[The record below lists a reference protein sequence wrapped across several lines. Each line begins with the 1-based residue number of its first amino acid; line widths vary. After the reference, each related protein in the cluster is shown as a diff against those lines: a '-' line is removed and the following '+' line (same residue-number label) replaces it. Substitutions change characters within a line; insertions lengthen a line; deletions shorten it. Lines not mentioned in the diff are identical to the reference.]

1 MRLSLAVLLTG
12 LLAQTEPH
20 AIQVTDT
27 SGSIQWISPAA
38 VGPVLYVD
46 ASATGSNS
54 GSSWCDAYV
63 DLQDALA
70 AAGASGGTV
79 ADIQVAHGAY
89 APDRG
94 INQTPGDRGATFQL
108 LNGVAMRGGYAG
120 CGATDP
126 DARDLQLH
134 ETILTGD
141 LNGDDG
147 PNFANNGENSYH
159 VVTGSGVDASAVLEG
174 FTVLGGKANGSGS
187 QAHGGGLYN
196 SSASPKIDNCTFLAN
211 WASNQGG
218 GMQND
223 GGNPTLTRCTFTQ
236 NYAGGAGGG
245 ANTQNGDPV
254 FLNCRFTSNNNVPG
268 YGGGLSLYGTGT
280 ATLLSC
286 TFTGNL
292 NANSG
297 GAIYCSVGNGP
308 VNLVMVDC
316 TITNNSAMYI
326 GGIMVDHG
334 GHATLTNCLIAGN
347 AATGTGQWGFG
358 GGLGC
363 AGSGVTSV
371 LKNCTIAGNSGTSYG
386 GGISCIAGG
395 STTLDNCLLWNNTAP
410 NGAQI
415 AIGHRGG
422 AATVSMTYSDSQ
434 GGAAAVS
441 QGSGSTLT
449 WGAGNIDAD
458 PKFVN
463 PSAGNYQL
471 SSSSPCIDAGNNAVV
486 PAGIT
491 TDLDGNPRFV
501 DDPATVDTGN
511 GTVPLV
517 DIGAYEYQP
526 APPRVAFVD
535 DDAAAGGDG
544 RSWATAYQYPQDALT
559 AAQVDPAVTQIWVA
573 EGTYT
578 PDEGQS
584 QTLGNRAATFQLLS
598 GVALRGGFAGNED
611 SDTFDL
617 ANRDFA
623 LHETILTGD
632 LNGDDGPNFANY
644 GENSYHVVT
653 GSATDSTAV
662 LDGFTITGGNANG
675 SSPHNTGGG
684 MYSAAGSPT
693 VTNCV
698 FAANVADRGGGAGNI
713 NSANPTFDNCTV
725 RGNKATGQSSGMY
738 ADHSSPT
745 LRGCTFADN
754 QGGAYGAL
762 HFQWADS
769 PTVINCVFT
778 GNVGAGQDGGGAIS
792 CFYSTLTITGCR
804 ITGNSGS
811 YAGGVSISHSS
822 HAQIT
827 NCVISG
833 NSATGGAPLRG
844 FGGGVTCYLGATL
857 ALDNCTITGNSASG
871 YGGGVASFM
880 ALGAPGTVTMANCI
894 LWQNTASFGSQ
905 IAIGSG
911 SAYPGASTISVSH
924 SDVQG
929 GQAAAYVDPAG
940 TFTWGLGN
948 VESDPLFANPTGGD
962 YHLLPG
968 SPCIDAGNNAAVPG
982 GITTDLDGKP
992 RFVDDPSAPDT
1003 GSGTPPIVDMGAY
1016 EGATIQAQ
1024 TIRYVKRDATG
1035 ANTGTSWQDAF
1046 TDLQAALAAAVS
1058 GDEIWMATGTY
1069 KPAGPGGDR
1078 NATFQLKSVVGL
1090 YGGFVGNETTRDQRD
1105 PATHITTLSGDL
1117 NGNDGAN
1124 FANYAENSYHV
1135 LTGSGTN
1142 ATAVLDGFRISGG
1155 NANGSGDDSTAWGGG
1170 MLTVAGSPTIT
1181 QCLFTQNRVGVNAQS
1196 GFGGAMSNRDG
1207 ANPAIANCTFAGN
1220 YSDYS
1225 GGAMS
1230 NHNGSS
1236 PQLWRCT
1243 FSTNTAR
1250 YHGGALYNRD
1260 NASPT
1265 GTNCTFIGNSAGWQ
1279 APPGTGGSG
1288 GAVMNH
1294 FGGSPVF
1301 VGCLFV
1307 GNLADQYGG
1316 AVHAWEGTHPFT
1328 NCTFNGNSARRYGG
1342 AVQCARGSVSLTNC
1356 VLWGDSSPTG
1366 PEIAV
1371 GFDSSHIGA
1380 VAVTRSAVQGDA
1392 AGAYVAS
1399 GSTLTWSLGNIEA
1412 DPLFANPTAADYHLL
1427 PGSPCIDAGDNAAVP
1442 AGITTDLDG
1451 NPRFVDD
1458 LSTTDTGQ
1466 GTPPI
1471 VDMGAYEA
1479 VSTSF
1484 ALAEGDVIWTK
1495 YIGPRIQIVVSS
1507 GTTGVQRA
1515 VILDNAPGSPHGIAL
1530 GPNGHVF
1537 FTGNS
1542 TLFREVDPVLGQI
1555 VGASQTETT
1564 YGKGIAVT
1572 SDLTVYASDN
1582 EPGRLY
1588 KVDGRTGAMLAS
1600 YAMPGAED
1608 IEILPDGDLLVAGHS
1623 YNCIYRFKPASGQI
1637 DLFIAAGEQTPL
1649 VALGL
1654 AVRGNGNVL
1663 VSSFGQNNVLEYD
1676 ATGHFIR
1683 TFIPGGL
1690 GGLQGPWDLDLTPE
1704 GDLLVASSDRV
1715 LRYSGTSGAFL
1726 GQFDSATGRFIEIVR
1741 NTGVLFVETVAV
1753 GNPGNAGELSG
1764 AGAGGWGPDRICG
1777 AVDYVY
1783 NIGKYEVTAGQYTAF
1798 LNAVA
1803 DEDTYGLYNTN
1814 MDYDANP
1821 SYGCNI
1827 KRTGASPNYSYS
1839 VAAEWADR
1847 PVNFVSWGDAARF
1860 ANWLYNGRPE
1870 GAQNLTTTEEGSYYL
1885 NGATSDAALLAI
1897 VREPHATWVIP
1908 TEDEWYKAAYHKN
1921 DGVTG
1926 NYWDYP
1932 TSSDSA
1938 PSNVLGTPT
1947 DPGNNATYNYTIG
1960 SPYYRTEVGAHENS
1974 ESPYG
1979 TFDQGGNV
1987 WEWDE
1992 AVLYGSY
1999 RGLRGASFGNIS
2011 DSLRASYRYD
2021 INTPPTYEGGAT
2033 GFRVADVPEN
2043 TGPAVQNGS
2052 FEVGPNPGGSF
2063 ITLAVGST
2071 AITGWTVIVGS
2082 IDYVGPYWQP
2092 SDGAR
2097 RLDLNGNQAG
2107 GVAQTIPTV
2116 PGRTYR
2122 VSFDLAGDVVCGPTI
2137 KRLRVEAAMQT
2148 GDFEFDITGHSRP
2161 AMGWIE
2167 QVWQFTAA
2175 DTETTLSFYSLVGGN
2190 CGPTLDNV
2198 RVTLVEQPTLSVA
2211 AHHPVGLVAGP
2222 INHVDVMFSAEI
2234 DPNSFTVDDVE
2245 MTSPSG
2251 QIVVNPPED
2260 LGNNV
2265 WQIGFPEQTADGL
2278 YSVRV
2283 GPHIAD
2289 LSDVEMDQDRD
2300 GTPGEDP
2307 DDAYEGTFTIDMTA
2321 PQIIDCAPSGIVN
2334 TPVDHVD
2341 VTFSEEIKPDTFTTV
2356 GILLTGPGG
2365 AITVN
2370 APAQQA
2376 DNTWRISFPTQSS
2389 VGDYTIAIGPD
2400 ITDVAGNPLIQP
2412 AACGFSIALPDL
2424 VAANLVV
2431 PPTGDTGSQI
2441 TVSWRVANNGTASAA
2456 TTWQDCVFL
2465 STDNQPGND
2474 TQLACVNRPSP
2485 LDPIGS
2491 YGQTVGVTIP
2501 GVVEG
2506 NYWIIVKADSANSV
2520 FESNEQNNTAISP
2533 IVVHRPNLSVG
2544 NVVVPA
2550 EACTGEQVAVS
2561 WRVANAGA
2569 APAVGNWQDC
2579 LYLSVDNQIGGDSQ
2593 LLCLTRPTNLNAGE
2607 SYDRTGTITIP
2618 AVPAGNY
2625 WIVVKADDGNALPET
2640 SETDNDAI
2648 TGPIAIHRP
2657 DLVGSNLVVPSSAG
2671 TGSQINVSW
2680 RVTNGG
2686 ACPAIGTWRD
2696 CVYLSADN
2704 QPGNDTQL
2712 ICLDRPNPLGLGEF
2726 YDRTALLTVPG
2737 AQDGN
2742 YWIILRVDDAGSVPE
2757 TDENNNIL
2765 VAGPIGISRPNLVA
2779 SNAVVPQEA
2788 WTGWTVNVA
2797 WRVSN
2802 IGAAFAL
2809 GTWRDCVYLSSD
2821 NQLGNDTQLLCL
2833 DRPTELIRHDTPID
2847 PYYDRSG
2854 GVTIPNVPD
2863 GDYWI
2868 IIKADDANSL
2878 AETDENDNV
2887 ASGPIHIH
2895 VTPKPD
2901 LKPQDGSLMI
2911 PTEDIVAGSPA
2922 GIDWVVTN
2930 IGQTPT
2936 DAPFWYDRVYLSANQ
2951 TLDGGDRAIGDFQ
2964 NPTAL
2969 NPTEAY
2975 AQSVQATIPSDLVG
2989 NFYMIVKTD
2998 AGNNLTEADENNNVL
3013 VSSTQLHVVPRTTPT
3028 LTITNV
3034 QVVPSSTWPEASVD
3048 VNWKLTN
3055 TGNVGTGPFTVKHNI
3070 VLSGDDNLNTTGDNR
3085 TLGSQVVEFSGNLA
3099 PGASSGTLT
3108 TSVAIPIDV
3117 WGDRFVFVSPTIT
3130 QGIGINTWPASA
3142 PVQIGVPFPADLEF
3156 TFINVEPHG
3165 ISGQPIIMGWTI
3177 RNAANAKTLTP
3188 NWVDVVTMSRDQDLG
3203 TTADNITLAVIPHS
3217 GALDFDQAYGVNL
3230 SPTTTKVFLPD
3241 DANGRYYVFVTTDAL
3256 NQVYEGDP
3264 GSPGESNNV
3273 SSISQIDIEY
3283 KAPDLQLISLEVLA
3297 GANPV
3302 TSVLSATNM
3311 TIKFAVKNIVADDG
3325 TRVDSWSDQIYLSAD
3340 DQLDASDISL
3350 ARVTH
3355 SGVLGPN
3362 GIYTVTQDVTVPLTF
3377 NSATTRVFVCADSEN
3392 KVHESNE
3399 ANNCAAYGPFTV
3411 LAGAAD
3417 LEAFIFHVPIEPQ
3430 PFAHVFTGATITA
3443 YWQAINHG
3451 PAATSVGSW
3460 TDRVYLST
3468 DATLD
3473 ANDRLLKAVPHSGGL
3488 TPNNE
3493 YASQADIT
3501 IPVDANAVGKGRYFF
3516 LKVDSQ
3522 DQNYDLNRNNNIRQL
3537 GPFDIWWGPPDL
3549 SVQSVS
3555 ATHGTP
3561 RGQVFNVSWTVTNS
3575 GGPTVATEWTDKVYL
3590 SADRVLS
3597 ADDVELQG
3605 PTGPIAPHT
3614 GALAYSESYLRTEP
3628 IQVPPNAS
3636 GYLIVKT
3643 DTASPPQVPESN
3655 EDNNTNYTALPP
3667 LNCDADLVVLS
3678 FDAPATALSGQIM
3691 KVRWAIRNSA
3701 GQATNAGSW
3710 RDVVYLSRDQW
3721 LDRGADVYLGY
3732 RDHNGVLAAND
3743 GYETPDVEFRI
3754 PYGLTGPYY
3763 LFLVTDAG
3771 NSVCEIDKTNNVR
3784 VHVPVQIE
3792 LPPPVDLVVTSIT
3805 PPATGQVGQPAV
3817 INWTVKNQGD
3827 FEAQGTWTDSV
3838 YLSADATWD
3847 INDKKVG
3854 ERRHNGPVGAGA
3866 EYNESLTATLPGVVP
3881 GQYYVIVRTDIRN
3894 EVRESAVGEQNNIT
3908 VSAGRIDVQL
3918 TDLTLGVPHMG
3929 TIGRGESQCFRVV
3942 VAADETLRISL
3953 DKTAPTGVNRVYVR
3967 YGQVPDAGRF
3977 DYISVNPFDPDHTI
3991 IVPTTEA
3998 GAYYILV
4005 YAAALPT
4012 DSAGYVV
4019 LAESIPFGVESV
4031 TPTRIGDNGQV
4042 TITLHGAKFEQGAQ
4056 VLLKQGST
4064 VLTPIKVMVLDG
4076 ATVKA
4081 RFFLASAPHG
4091 AYDVEIQN
4099 LDSSTA
4105 ISRGGVAVELARPF
4119 DIRLLMLGNLAL
4131 RAGAVFRAD
4140 GVVMNTGNVDA
4151 PYVSVACAFP
4161 GVIRIGWWRS
4171 VRSWPRRTDL
4181 PEADWDNQ
4189 SPTSTFD
4196 GAETRDGF
4204 IVRDLEPSE
4213 QEEFLLLARDL
4224 PPGPFRAV
4232 LVAKA
4237 QTTEE
4242 YLDFLFEWLE
4252 AVRQEIQAG
4261 RISDLPE
4268 ELRSLA
4274 NDPDEWDSFFAGYL
4288 GNAGLLEVSPNEA
4301 ELLSTESRRVLRS
4314 SSSPIS
4320 PGCKACIANMWIA
4333 CVPPSYACF
4342 IKLPAQ
4348 ALVCYFWACGAPP
4361 LPPGTCSAL
4370 QWLSFAGPAG
4380 SAIAAGC
4387 GLAGLRS
4394 GDPNE
4399 KEGPPGYGPQA
4410 FVPAKQ
4416 ALPYT
4421 VDFENVPSATALARQ
4436 VTITDQLS
4444 PNLDWRTFQLGEV
4457 AFGDTVIQVPQRRPF
4472 YAGDVALPDGL
4483 ICRINAGIDIQTGL
4497 ITWTLTAIDPE
4508 TGEMPESPAVGL
4520 LPPNDPETH
4529 SGEGHVTFT
4538 IKPKPGLATGTEIR
4552 NEATIIFDVNEPI
4565 ETNEVFNTIDGGTPA
4580 SNVLP
4585 LPAETPTADFVVQWS
4600 GHDDANGSGIG
4611 SFTIYSSLDGESSQ
4625 PWLTTPDTTAT
4636 FTGARGGGTYSF
4648 YTVAV
4653 DNVGN
4658 SEDAPVAPDA
4668 TTLIG
4673 PQIPFAPTPG
4683 LTTAATARLSDLGL
4697 ANVGRIEHAVF
4708 EETTGLYVGG
4718 DGRLTNVPLWQPPD
4732 AWAGF
4737 AVRALEHSRQYEF
4750 ATKARFAPNEETEFG
4765 PPISVLTKGAGDAD
4779 GSGRVTQADVAIVQ
4793 QALGTRYGDPGFD
4806 PRADLNGDNAVTFA
4820 DLGIVRLM
4828 ATHSGDFDNN
4838 NKIDLADFS
4847 DFHDCLSGPEGVMP
4861 APACSSGDSDL
4872 DDDVDLRDFAAF
4884 QRAFGAN

>member
-12 LLAQTEPH
+12 LLAQTEPQ

-27 SGSIQWISPAA
+27 TGSIQWISPVAA
-38 VGPVLYVD
+38 GPVLYVD

-70 AAGASGGTV
+70 AAGVSGGTV
-79 ADIQVAHGAY
+79 TDIQVAHGPY

-94 INQTPGDRGATFQL
+94 INQTPGNRGATFQL
-108 LNGVAMRGGYAG
+108 LEGVAMRGGYAG

-147 PNFANNGENSYH
+147 PNFANYGENSYH

-174 FTVLGGKANGSGS
+174 FTIRDGNANSGGTCTSSTDN
-187 QAHGGGLYN
+187 GGGLYN
-196 SSASPKIDNCTFLAN
+196 NGGSPTLRNCIFRENRAGCWGGGICDNGSPNITSCSFLNN
-211 WASNQGG
+211 WAGG
-218 GMQND
+218 GGCGMATG
-223 GGNPTLTRCTFTQ
+223 GGNPTLSQCTFSG
-236 NYAGGAGGG
+236 N
-245 ANTQNGDPV
+245 
-254 FLNCRFTSNNNVPG
+254 SNAG
-268 YGGGLSLYGTGT
+268 YGGGLALYGTTGT
-280 ATLLSC
+280 ATLRSC

-371 LKNCTIAGNSGTSYG
+371 LKNCTIVGNSGTSYG
-386 GGISCIAGG
+386 GGISCFGGG

-434 GGAAAVS
+434 GGAAAVY
-441 QGSGSTLT
+441 QGGGSTLT
-449 WGAGNIDAD
+449 WGAGNIDGD

-463 PSAGNYQL
+463 SSEGNYQL

-486 PAGIT
+486 PAGVT
-491 TDLDGNPRFV
+491 TDLDGKPRFV
-501 DDPATVDTGN
+501 DDPGIPDTGS
-511 GTVPLV
+511 GTPPIV
-517 DIGAYEYQP
+517 DMGAYEYEP
-526 APPRVAFVD
+526 APPRVVFVD

-544 RSWATAYQYPQDALT
+544 RSWATAYQYLQNALT
-559 AAQVDPAVTQIWVA
+559 AAQVDPLVTQIWVA
-573 EGTYT
+573 EGTYA
-578 PDEGQS
+578 PDEGQN
-584 QTLGNRAATFQLLS
+584 QTLGNREATFQLLS

-611 SDTFDL
+611 PDTFDL
-617 ANRDFA
+617 ANRNFA

-632 LNGDDGPNFANY
+632 LNGDDGPNFVNY
-644 GENSYHVVT
+644 GENSYQVVT

-675 SSPHNTGGG
+675 SIPYDTGGG
-684 MYSAAGSPT
+684 MYNAAGSPT

-698 FAANVADRGGGAGNI
+698 FTANVADRGGGTGNI

-725 RGNKATGQSSGMY
+725 RGNKAMGQSSGMY

-769 PTVINCVFT
+769 PSVINCVFT
-778 GNVGAGQDGGGAIS
+778 GNVSAGRDGGGAIS

-811 YAGGVSISHSS
+811 YGGGVSISHSS
-822 HAQIT
+822 HAQIA
-827 NCVISG
+827 NCLISG
-833 NSATGGAPLRG
+833 NSATGTPSLRG

-857 ALDNCTITGNSASG
+857 ALDNCTITGNSAAG
-871 YGGGVASFM
+871 YGGGVATLM

-940 TFTWGLGN
+940 TLTWGLGN
-948 VESDPLFANPTGGD
+948 IDADPKFANPTAGD

-968 SPCIDAGNNAAVPG
+968 SPCIDAGN
-982 GITTDLDGKP
+982 
-992 RFVDDPSAPDT
+992 
-1003 GSGTPPIVDMGAY
+1003 
-1016 EGATIQAQ
+1016 
-1024 TIRYVKRDATG
+1024 
-1035 ANTGTSWQDAF
+1035 
-1046 TDLQAALAAAVS
+1046 
-1058 GDEIWMATGTY
+1058 
-1069 KPAGPGGDR
+1069 
-1078 NATFQLKSVVGL
+1078 
-1090 YGGFVGNETTRDQRD
+1090 
-1105 PATHITTLSGDL
+1105 
-1117 NGNDGAN
+1117 
-1124 FANYAENSYHV
+1124 
-1135 LTGSGTN
+1135 
-1142 ATAVLDGFRISGG
+1142 
-1155 NANGSGDDSTAWGGG
+1155 
-1170 MLTVAGSPTIT
+1170 
-1181 QCLFTQNRVGVNAQS
+1181 
-1196 GFGGAMSNRDG
+1196 
-1207 ANPAIANCTFAGN
+1207 
-1220 YSDYS
+1220 
-1225 GGAMS
+1225 
-1230 NHNGSS
+1230 
-1236 PQLWRCT
+1236 
-1243 FSTNTAR
+1243 
-1250 YHGGALYNRD
+1250 
-1260 NASPT
+1260 
-1265 GTNCTFIGNSAGWQ
+1265 
-1279 APPGTGGSG
+1279 
-1288 GAVMNH
+1288 
-1294 FGGSPVF
+1294 
-1301 VGCLFV
+1301 
-1307 GNLADQYGG
+1307 
-1316 AVHAWEGTHPFT
+1316 
-1328 NCTFNGNSARRYGG
+1328 
-1342 AVQCARGSVSLTNC
+1342 
-1356 VLWGDSSPTG
+1356 
-1366 PEIAV
+1366 
-1371 GFDSSHIGA
+1371 
-1380 VAVTRSAVQGDA
+1380 
-1392 AGAYVAS
+1392 
-1399 GSTLTWSLGNIEA
+1399 
-1412 DPLFANPTAADYHLL
+1412 
-1427 PGSPCIDAGDNAAVP
+1427 NAAVP

-1458 LSTTDTGQ
+1458 LSAPDTGQ

-1623 YNCIYRFKPASGQI
+1623 YNCIYRFKPTSGQI
-1637 DLFIAAGEQTPL
+1637 DLFIASGEQTPL

-1663 VSSFGQNNVLEYD
+1663 VSSYNQNNVLEYD

-1704 GDLLVASSDRV
+1704 GDLLVASNGGRV

-1741 NTGVLFVETVAV
+1741 NTGVLFVTGHMPRELTNQSISHVDVTFSRPVKGDTFTVDDVVMTGPGGAIAVAAPQDQGNDVWRISFPEQTADGLYSVLVGPHIAGLDGREMDQDRDGTPGEDPDDTYDATFTIDMTSPSVVIETVAV
-1753 GNPGNAGELSG
+1753 GNPGNAGDARYPSG
-1764 AGAGGWGPDRICG
+1764 GVSSFGSVG
-1777 AVDYVY
+1777 YVY
-1783 NIGKYEVTAGQYTAF
+1783 NIGKYEVTTGQYCEF

-1803 DEDTYGLYNTN
+1803 KTDTYGLYNTL
-1814 MDYDANP
+1814 MDYYAATNWW
-1821 SYGCNI
+1821 GCNI
-1827 KRTGASPNYSYS
+1827 KRSGSSGSYTYTVGTGSSTDVTN
-1839 VAAEWADR
+1839 WANR
-1847 PVNFVSWGDAARF
+1847 PVNNVSFWDAARF
-1860 ANWLYNGRPE
+1860 ANWLHNGQPTGPQGSGTTERGAYTLDGYNGQDDRTI
-1870 GAQNLTTTEEGSYYL
+1870 QR
-1885 NGATSDAALLAI
+1885 NGDWKWAITS
-1897 VREPHATWVIP
+1897 
-1908 TEDEWYKAAYHKN
+1908 EDEWYKAAYYS
-1921 DGVTG
+1921 GTG
-1926 NYWDYP
+1926 STYYDYP
-1932 TSSDSA
+1932 TGTNA
-1938 PSNVLGTPT
+1938 VPSNDLTNPDG
-1947 DPGNNATYNYTIG
+1947 GNNANFYQNGYVIHA
-1960 SPYYRTEVGAHENS
+1960 PYGRTPVGEFELS
-1974 ESPYG
+1974 DSPYG

-1987 WEWDE
+1987 WEWNE
-1992 AVLYGSY
+1992 AIVQQGSDYAY
-1999 RGLRGASFGNIS
+1999 RGLRGGSWTSGDVTLHAS
-2011 DSLRASYRYD
+2011 DRSYRAAPSD
-2021 INTPPTYEGGAT
+2021 EPPNNGGEYT
-2033 GFRVADVPEN
+2033 CGFRVVEVLEN
-2043 TGPAVQNGS
+2043 TGVL
-2052 FEVGPNPGGSF
+2052 F
-2063 ITLAVGST
+2063 IKGHTPSELT
-2071 AITGWTVIVGS
+2071 N
-2082 IDYVGPYWQP
+2082 QP
-2092 SDGAR
+2092 ISHVDMTFSMPINSG
-2097 RLDLNGNQAG
+2097 
-2107 GVAQTIPTV
+2107 T
-2116 PGRTYR
+2116 
-2122 VSFDLAGDVVCGPTI
+2122 
-2137 KRLRVEAAMQT
+2137 
-2148 GDFEFDITGHSRP
+2148 
-2161 AMGWIE
+2161 
-2167 QVWQFTAA
+2167 FTA
-2175 DTETTLSFYSLVGGN
+2175 DDIVMT
-2190 CGPTLDNV
+2190 GPAGAIA
-2198 RVTLVEQPTLSVA
+2198 VA
-2211 AHHPVGLVAGP
+2211 APQ
-2222 INHVDVMFSAEI
+2222 D
-2234 DPNSFTVDDVE
+2234 
-2245 MTSPSG
+2245 
-2251 QIVVNPPED
+2251 Q
-2260 LGNNV
+2260 GNNV
-2265 WQIGFPEQTADGL
+2265 WRISFPEQTDDGL
-2278 YSVRV
+2278 FSILV

-2289 LSDVEMDQDRD
+2289 LSGVEMDQDLN

-2321 PQIIDCAPSGIVN
+2321 PQIIDCTPSGIVN

-2341 VTFSEEIKPDTFTTV
+2341 VTFSEEIKTDTFTSAD
-2356 GILLTGPGG
+2356 ILLTGPGG
-2365 AITVN
+2365 TIMVN
-2370 APAQQA
+2370 APAHQA
-2376 DNTWRISFPTQSS
+2376 GNTWRISFPTQST

-2400 ITDVAGNPLIQP
+2400 ITDLAGNPLIQP
-2412 AACGFSIALPDL
+2412 AACGFSIALSDL
-2424 VAANLVV
+2424 VTANLVV

-2441 TVSWRVANNGTASAA
+2441 AVSWRVANNGTASAA

-2474 TQLACVNRPSP
+2474 TQLACVNRPIP
-2485 LDPIGS
+2485 LNPSES

-2520 FESNEQNNTAISP
+2520 FESNEQNNTAAGP
-2533 IVVHRPNLSVG
+2533 IVIRRPNLTVG

-2561 WRVANAGA
+2561 WRVTNAGA

-2579 LYLSVDNQIGGDSQ
+2579 LYLSVDDQIGGDTQ
-2593 LLCLTRPTNLNAGE
+2593 LLCLARPTNLNAGE
-2607 SYDRTGTITIP
+2607 GYDRTGTITIP

-2625 WIVVKADDGNALPET
+2625 WIVVKVDNGNTLPET

-2648 TGPIAIHRP
+2648 NGPIAIHRP
-2657 DLVGSNLVVPSSAG
+2657 DLVGSNLTAPSSAG

-2712 ICLDRPNPLGLGEF
+2712 ICLDRPNTLGLAEF

-2737 AQDGN
+2737 APDGN
-2742 YWIILRVDDAGSVPE
+2742 YWIIVRVDDAGSVPE

-2765 VAGPIGISRPNLVA
+2765 VSGPIGISRPNLVA

-2809 GTWRDCVYLSSD
+2809 GMWRDCVYLSSD

-2833 DRPTELIRHDTPID
+2833 DRPTELIRHDSPND

-2854 GVTIPNVPD
+2854 GVTIPSMPD

-2901 LKPQDGSLMI
+2901 LKPQDGSLVI
-2911 PTEDIVAGSPA
+2911 PAEDIVAGSPA

-2930 IGQTPT
+2930 IGQVPT

-2975 AQSVQATIPSDLVG
+2975 AQSGQATIPSDFVG
-2989 NFYMIVKTD
+2989 NFYVIVKTD
-2998 AGNNLTEADENNNVL
+2998 AGNNLTESDENNNVL

-3028 LTITNV
+3028 LTVTNV
-3034 QVVPSSTWPEASVD
+3034 QVVPSSTWPEASVT

-3055 TGNVGTGPFTVKHNI
+3055 TGNVGTGPFTAKHNI
-3070 VLSGDDNLNTTGDNR
+3070 VLSGDNDLNTAGDR
-3085 TLGSQVVEFSGNLA
+3085 TLASQVVEFSGNLA
-3099 PGASSGTLT
+3099 PGTSSGTLT
-3108 TSVAIPIDV
+3108 TSVAIPPDV
-3117 WGDRFVFVSPTIT
+3117 WGDRFVFVSPTIAPGT
-3130 QGIGINTWPASA
+3130 SINTWPASA
-3142 PVQIGVPFPADLEF
+3142 PVQIATPVPADLEF
-3156 TFINVEPHG
+3156 TFVNVEPHG
-3165 ISGQPIIMGWTI
+3165 ISGQPIIMGWTV
-3177 RNAANAKTLTP
+3177 RNAANARTLTP

-3230 SPTTTKVFLPD
+3230 SPTTMKVFLPD

-3264 GSPGESNNV
+3264 GSPGESNNI

-3302 TSVLSATNM
+3302 TSVLSATSVAV
-3311 TIKFAVKNIVADDG
+3311 KFTVKNIVADDG
-3325 TRVDSWSDQIYLSAD
+3325 TRVDSWSDQIYLSTD
-3340 DQLDASDISL
+3340 DQFDASDISL
-3350 ARVTH
+3350 ASVTH

-3362 GIYTVTQDVTVPLTF
+3362 GTYTVTRDVTIPLAF
-3377 NSATTRVFVCADSEN
+3377 NSATTHVFVCTDSEN
-3392 KVHESNE
+3392 RVHESND
-3399 ANNCAAYGPFTV
+3399 ANNCAAYGPFSV
-3411 LAGAAD
+3411 AAGTAD
-3417 LEAFIFHVPIEPQ
+3417 LEAFIFNVPIELQ
-3430 PFAHVFTGATITA
+3430 PVAHVFTGATLTA
-3443 YWQAINHG
+3443 YWQGLNHG
-3451 PAATSVGSW
+3451 PAATSVSSW
-3460 TDRVYLST
+3460 SDRVYLST

-3473 ANDRLLKAVPHSGGL
+3473 GNDRVLRGVPRNGGL
-3488 TPNNE
+3488 AAHDE

-3501 IPVDANAVGKGRYFF
+3501 IPIDAVGQQMYLF
-3516 LKVDSQ
+3516 LRVDSQ
-3522 DQNYDLNRNNNIRQL
+3522 EQNYDPNRNNNIRQL
-3537 GPFDIWWGPPDL
+3537 GPFDVWWGPPDL
-3549 SVQSVS
+3549 SVPSVS

-3561 RGQVFNVSWTVTNS
+3561 RGQVFNVTWTVTNS
-3575 GGPTVATEWTDKVYL
+3575 GGPTVVTEWADKVYL

-3605 PTGPIAPHT
+3605 PTGPLAPHT
-3614 GALAYSESYLRTEP
+3614 GALAYSESYSRTEP

-3643 DTASPPQVPESN
+3643 DAASPPQVPESN

-3678 FDAPATALSGQIM
+3678 FDAPATALSGQVI
-3691 KVRWAIRNSA
+3691 KFRWAIRNSA
-3701 GQATNAGSW
+3701 GQATNAASW

-3732 RDHNGVLAAND
+3732 RDHSGVLGPNGV
-3743 GYETPDVEFRI
+3743 YETPDVEFRI

-3763 LFLVTDAG
+3763 LFLVADAG
-3771 NSVCEIDKTNNVR
+3771 NNVCEIDKTNNVR
-3784 VHVPVQIE
+3784 MHMPVQIE
-3792 LPPPVDLVVTSIT
+3792 LPPPVDLVVTSIR
-3805 PPATGQVGQPAV
+3805 PPATGRVGQPAV

-3838 YLSADATWD
+3838 YLSADAMWD
-3847 INDKKVG
+3847 INDQKVG
-3854 ERRHNGPVGAGA
+3854 ERRHNGSVGAGA
-3866 EYNESLTATLPGVVP
+3866 EYSETLTATLPGVVP
-3881 GQYYVIVRTDIRN
+3881 GSYYVIVRTDIRN

-3918 TDLTLGVPHMG
+3918 TDLTLGTPHMG
-3929 TIGRGESQCFRVV
+3929 TIRRGESQYFRVV
-3942 VAADETLRISL
+3942 VAADETLRITL

-3967 YGQVPDAGRF
+3967 YGQVPDPGRF
-3977 DYISVNPFDPDHTI
+3977 DYISVNPFDPDQTI
-3991 IVPTTEA
+3991 TVPTTEA

-4005 YAAALPT
+4005 YAATLPT

-4019 LAESIPFGVESV
+4019 LAESIPFGIESV
-4031 TPTRIGDNGQV
+4031 TPARIGDNGQV
-4042 TITLHGAKFEQGAQ
+4042 TITLHGARFQQGAE
-4056 VLLKQGST
+4056 VLLVGT
-4064 VLTPIKVMVLDG
+4064 GNVVLNPVKVAVLDG
-4076 ATVKA
+4076 ATIKA
-4081 RFFLASAPHG
+4081 RFVFTEPVPHG
-4091 AYDVEIQN
+4091 PCIVEIRNPDGSTARKAEGVTIELATAIDVRLMRTVNLTPRVGSALLVEGTLINVGNIDVPYAVISLSFNADVE
-4099 LDSSTA
+4099 
-4105 ISRGGVAVELARPF
+4105 
-4119 DIRLLMLGNLAL
+4119 
-4131 RAGAVFRAD
+4131 
-4140 GVVMNTGNVDA
+4140 
-4151 PYVSVACAFP
+4151 
-4161 GVIRIGWWRS
+4161 IGWWR
-4171 VRSWPRRTDL
+4171 
-4181 PEADWDNQ
+4181 PEASIPSQTGNGEVNWLNH
-4189 SPTSTFD
+4189 SPTVTSYA
-4196 GAETRDGF
+4196 GAFGDAWF
-4204 IVRDLEPSE
+4204 IRDLEASQQTTFTGRVKGFKAGAFQLRLSVLTASADGFLQVLSDSLEMARQYMLRMDPSE
-4213 QEEFLLLARDL
+4213 
-4224 PPGPFRAV
+4224 
-4232 LVAKA
+4232 
-4237 QTTEE
+4237 
-4242 YLDFLFEWLE
+4242 
-4252 AVRQEIQAG
+4252 
-4261 RISDLPE
+4261 
-4268 ELRSLA
+4268 
-4274 NDPDEWDSFFAGYL
+4274 L
-4288 GNAGLLEVSPNEA
+4288 GA
-4301 ELLSTESRRVLRS
+4301 ELAQA
-4314 SSSPIS
+4314 SSSPDAWVAYWSAWLSLGGLVDDDPLSQHS
-4320 PGCKACIANMWIA
+4320 PQRSPSIQRASVSSVVVCEPQYDDCVQVAAEDWAVCAKGALGLIHPYLITARMAWCTANLYWRLGVCLYLYCDVDENQNCFDGMA
-4333 CVPPSYACF
+4333 ECVD
-4342 IKLPAQ
+4342 Q
-4348 ALVCYFWACGAPP
+4348 ALFGPPVPLGGNTTTCCGT
-4361 LPPGTCSAL
+4361 GT
-4370 QWLSFAGPAG
+4370 
-4380 SAIAAGC
+4380 AA
-4387 GLAGLRS
+4387 R
-4394 GDPNE
+4394 DPNE

-4410 FVPAKQ
+4410 FVPEKQ

-4421 VDFENVPSATALARQ
+4421 VDFENVPTATAWARE

-4457 AFGDTVIQVPQRRPF
+4457 AFGDEVIQVPQRRPF

-4497 ITWTLTAIDPE
+4497 VTWTLMAIDPE

-4529 SGEGHVTFT
+4529 DGEGHVTFT
-4538 IKPKPGLATGTEIR
+4538 IKPKPGVATGTEIR

-4565 ETNEVFNTIDGGTPA
+4565 ETNEVFNTIDGGKPE

-4585 LPAETPTADFVVQWS
+4585 LPADTPTADFDVQWS
-4600 GHDDANGSGIG
+4600 GQDDAGGSGIA
-4611 SFTIYSSLDGESSQ
+4611 SYAVHARLEDEPYQ
-4625 PWLTTPDTTAT
+4625 EWLRTPETGGT

-4658 SEDAPVAPDA
+4658 TEDAPDVPDA

-4683 LTTAATARLSDLGL
+4683 TITAATARLADLGL
-4697 ANVGRIEHAVF
+4697 ANVGRVEHAVF
-4708 EETTGLYVGG
+4708 EETTGLYVGA
-4718 DGRLTNVPLWQPPD
+4718 DGRLTNVPLWQPLD

-4750 ATKARFAPNEETEFG
+4750 AAKAHFAPNEETEFG
-4765 PPISVLTKGAGDAD
+4765 PAVSVLTKGAGDAD
-4779 GSGRVTQADVAIVQ
+4779 GSGRVSQADIAIVQ
-4793 QALGTRYGDPGFD
+4793 HALGTRYGDSGFD

-4828 ATHSGDFDNN
+4828 ATHSGDFDSND
-4838 NKIDLADFS
+4838 KIDLVDSAAFAA
-4847 DFHDCLSGPEGVMP
+4847 CLAGPGGALP
-4861 APACSSGDSDL
+4861 APACSLGDSDL

-4884 QRAFGAN
+4884 QRAFGLD